1 MTLAPSLLPEDRM
14 RGGEGS
20 VLESLNT
27 AKNALLVSWQRDP
40 HLHQVP
46 VVKERGL

>member
-1 MTLAPSLLPEDRM
+1 MAPPLLLEDRVG
-14 RGGEGS
+14 GGEGS

-27 AKNALLVSWQRDP
+27 AKNAFLVSRQRDP

-46 VVKERGL
+46 VGKERS